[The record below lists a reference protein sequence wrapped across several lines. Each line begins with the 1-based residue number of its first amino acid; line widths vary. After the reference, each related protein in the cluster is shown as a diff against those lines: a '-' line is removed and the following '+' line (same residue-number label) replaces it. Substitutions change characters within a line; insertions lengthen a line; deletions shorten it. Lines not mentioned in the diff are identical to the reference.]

1 MRGFITTFQLISS
14 VRAVPKPVTPVLT
27 GHTLPVTA
35 GPEPGRT
42 GGAALNLVRHVWALR
57 GPVTPVDSRDAVP
70 GLTPPLSL
78 RTEGGRAG
86 ELIRAIGAL
95 SEAVTA
101 GAGAGPRQAE
111 VVVAQ
116 ELPGPRA
123 ELGTT
128 AGLV

>member
-1 MRGFITTFQLISS
+1 MRD
-14 VRAVPKPVTPVLT
+14 PVTPVLT
-27 GHTLPVTA
+27 VHTLPVPA

-42 GGAALNLVRHVWALR
+42 GGGGGGGTQNLARHVRALR
-57 GPVTPVDSRDAVP
+57 GAVTPVDSRDAVA
-70 GLTPPLSL
+70 GLAPPLS
-78 RTEGGRAG
+78 RPTEGGRAG
-86 ELIRAIGAL
+86 ELVRAVRAL
-95 SEAVTA
+95 REAVTA

-111 VVVAQ
+111 VVVTQ